1 VNVLEMQNRDLN
13 KELEK
18 FVETDEQIRS
28 TLNRR
33 DKVQEIRQKTEVELQ
48 RSLY

>member
-1 VNVLEMQNRDLN
+1 MQNRDLN